1 VAKKKSLNKEGLEPR
16 VFDLENKSSKAVR
29 KPRVSSRKTADI
41 LFAQNDTA
49 EKSAA
54 KTEIIV
60 NQSPPK
66 TFNLHIAEN
75 QLDVYRSPHL
85 LNLSKAGRIEKNKPE
100 QHRDWPVKDM
110 PAGKILSR
118 FRILE
123 FFDFSQ
129 SEIYLYLLRIAQ
141 IVKTFFLILFSRA
154 KLESK
159 LPAPAGAKAVGGNK
173 AIDRLAEISFVNL
186 FLFIA
191 NQFYRVYLAL
201 YKFFWLIYLFARKA
215 RSRRD
220 QVIYLPKPGVE
231 PQKAAVIDGLI
242 QVNEAPTIAEL
253 IKEYSPQTK
262 IRPLPTAP
270 SAKEIREK
278 YLETNPFLRRG
289 VVLNPQPPSVG
300 WPKRQLDLSFSNFE
314 FHRSLLRPVAVF
326 CGILLALFGSI
337 KAITYW
343 DSALSVKGEVMGV
356 AEQAVGNMSNA
367 GDKLK
372 ALDFAS
378 AQQDFQSA
386 QQDFQSARS
395 QLERLKSFVTV
406 LADITP
412 AGNIYKSG
420 KNTLEMGDHLSA
432 AAFGLLSGINDIS
445 SSTDLSLSS
454 RVKSF
459 SSAVKPAVAELAAAA
474 SNAKSINPAHLPE
487 GGKEQF
493 IKLKDALPQAVSA
506 LSQLQETLDFSV
518 AVLGDNEL
526 RRYLLVFQ
534 NDNELRATG
543 GFMGSY
549 ALVDFKDGKIE
560 KITIPQGGTYD
571 VRAGFNKILIPPE
584 PLRLVGSRWEFQ
596 DANWWPDWPTSAT
609 NVKWFYEKSGGPT
622 VDGVIAINS
631 GWLKD
636 LLQVTGPIALPQY
649 GKTITADN
657 FEDVLQR
664 SIELQAADKS
674 KPKKILSELAPKIL
688 DKVFN
693 LPPKDNLRLAE
704 VIAGALKSRAIQLYF
719 SNNDLQKFA
728 LRNDW
733 AGALA
738 TPAPHTDYL
747 NVIATNIGGGKTDDL
762 VRQKIY
768 HQAEIKADGSVIDRV
783 VISRYNASSI
793 EDPLRKAANNTYLR
807 VYVPAGSELL
817 GAYGF
822 KDFASSAY
830 KDLDQGAIESGLL
843 AGETGAVDSVGGT
856 KVYQENNYTV
866 FANWTVIGPGE
877 SQEAVLVYRLP
888 FKVGKDFKPKGLIM
902 SAANFFTPEIAP
914 YNFVFQKQS
923 GRSNDQ
929 IQSVV
934 TYSDN
939 LSPKLIYPKSATTEN
954 NNVYS
959 QALTDQDRY
968 LSIAFIK

>member
-1 VAKKKSLNKEGLEPR
+1 VAKKKSLNKEGLEPKF
-16 VFDLENKSSKAVR
+16 FDLEKKVKKTVR
-29 KPRVSSRKTADI
+29 KSRASSRKTADI
-41 LFAQNDTA
+41 LFAPDGSPSG
-49 EKSAA
+49 SAIGKPA
-54 KTEIIV
+54 DKTEIIV
-60 NQSPPK
+60 NQPPLK
-66 TFNLHIAEN
+66 TFNLRIAEN

-100 QHRDWPVKDM
+100 QRRDWPVEDM

-118 FRILE
+118 FGILE
-123 FFDFSQ
+123 FFDFSR
-129 SEIYLYLLRIAQ
+129 SEIYLYLLRTAQ
-141 IVKTFFLILFSRA
+141 IIKIFFLILFSRA

-159 LPAPAGAKAVGGNK
+159 LPAQTGNN

-186 FLFIA
+186 FLFIT
-191 NQFYRVYLAL
+191 NQFYRVYLSV
-201 YKFFWLIYLFARKA
+201 YKFFWLMYLFVRKA
-215 RSRRD
+215 KSRD
-220 QVIYLPKPGVE
+220 QVIYLPKPGDE
-231 PQKAAVIDGLI
+231 PHKAAVISDLI
-242 QVNEAPTIAEL
+242 IVNEAPTIAEL

-262 IRPLPTAP
+262 IRPLPTP
-270 SAKEIREK
+270 LSAKDVREK

-289 VVLNPQPPSVG
+289 VVLNSQPPSVG
-300 WPKRQLDLSFSNFE
+300 WPKRQLDFSFSNFE
-314 FHRSLLRPVAVF
+314 FRKSLLRPAAVF
-326 CGILLALFGSI
+326 CGVLLALFGSV
-337 KAITYW
+337 KVITYW
-343 DSALSVKGEVMGV
+343 DNALSVRGEVMGV
-356 AEQAVGNMSNA
+356 AEQAVGNMSDA

-372 ALDFAS
+372 TLDFAS
-378 AQQDFQSA
+378 AQTDFASA
-386 QQDFQSARS
+386 QQSFQSARS
-395 QLERLKSFVTV
+395 QLDQIKSFITV

-420 KNTLEMGDHLSA
+420 KNTLEMGEHLSA
-432 AAFGLLSGINDIS
+432 AASGLLSGINDIS
-445 SSTDLSLSS
+445 SSTDLSLSN
-454 RVKSF
+454 RVRSF
-459 SSAVKPAVAELAAAA
+459 SSAVKPAVAELSAAA
-474 SNAKSINPAHLPE
+474 SNAESVNPAHLPE
-487 GGKEQF
+487 SSKEQF
-493 IKLKDALPQAVSA
+493 IKLKSALPQAVSA
-506 LSQLQETLDFSV
+506 LSQLQETLDFSA

-549 ALVDFKDGKIE
+549 ALVDFKNGKIE

-571 VRAGFNKILIPPE
+571 VKAGFNKILTPPE
-584 PLRLVGSRWEFQ
+584 PLRLVCSRWEFQ
-596 DANWWPDWPTSAT
+596 DANWWPDWPTSAA
-609 NVKWFYEKSGGPT
+609 NIKWFYEKSGGPT

-631 GWLKD
+631 GWLKN
-636 LLQVTGPIALPQY
+636 LLQVTGPISLSQY

-657 FEDVLQR
+657 FEEELQR

-688 DKVFN
+688 DKIFN

-704 VIAGALKSRAIQLYF
+704 VIAGALRSSDIQLYF
-719 SNNDLQKFA
+719 TSGDLQEFA
-728 LRNDW
+728 LKNDW

-738 TPAPHTDYL
+738 TPAPYTDYL
-747 NVIATNIGGGKTDDL
+747 NVVTTNIGGGKTDDL
-762 VRQKIY
+762 VRQSIY

-783 VISRYNASSI
+783 VISRYNASSA
-793 EDPLRKAANNTYLR
+793 EDPLRKTANNTYLR
-807 VYVPAGSELL
+807 VYVPSGSELL

-822 KDFASSAY
+822 KDFADSAY
-830 KDLDQGAIESGLL
+830 KDLDQGAVESDSL
-843 AGETGAVDSVGGT
+843 AGETGAVDSIGGT
-856 KVYQENNYTV
+856 KIYQENNYTV

-877 SQEAVLVYRLP
+877 SQEAVLIYRLP
-888 FKVGKDFKPKGLIM
+888 FKVGKNFKPKGLIM
-902 SAANFFTPEIAP
+902 SAADFFTPEIAP

-939 LSPKLIYPKSATTEN
+939 LSPKLIYPKSATVEN

-959 QALTDQDRY
+959 RALTDQNRY